1 MKPKSQPIFRR
12 ESLQRDS
19 NQWLGNAS
27 VNSPVSFR
35 IYALVAIALTFATI
49 LFSVLFSYSVTEKSK
64 ALILPSDGIV
74 DVNSSY
80 SGIIIRSLVR
90 MGQRVSAGDAIAEYE
105 PFEQADGYMA
115 QSDTIKDES
124 ADGDAIGGK
133 TDARDESDAR
143 DERSELS
150 GEKEIRTVPA
160 PIDGTIHELNIV
172 PRMLFK
178 NVKPMAKIAGPG
190 DLIMRLPLS
199 PQSRA
204 KISVGDKLS
213 ITLDAFKRRK
223 EGKISGEVISISGGS
238 AQKMN
243 PKTGQAEYQYVIDVK
258 IVDFDKSFK
267 RSDLL
272 GQPAEAVFQVE
283 TRKIYQWV
291 LDPMREIFQ

>member
-27 VNSPVSFR
+27 VNNPVSFR
-35 IYALVAIALTFATI
+35 VYALVAIALIFATI
-49 LFSVLFSYSVTEKSK
+49 LFSALFSYSVTEKSK
-64 ALILPSDGIV
+64 AMILPSDGIV
-74 DVNSSY
+74 DANSSY
-80 SGIIIRSLVR
+80 SGIIIRSLVK

-105 PFEQADGYMA
+105 PFEQADGYMP
-115 QSDTIKDES
+115 QSDTIRDES
-124 ADGDAIGGK
+124 VGGDAIGGK
-133 TDARDESDAR
+133 TDVIDEDSV
-143 DERSELS
+143 SS
-150 GEKEIRTVPA
+150 GKKEIRTVPA

-178 NVKPMAKIAGPG
+178 NVKPMARIAGAG